1 MSSAKRQRSGA
12 VQVTAPFDGS
22 PIGHVPDATGPDVET
37 ALATA
42 HGLYRNRDG
51 WLSKPKRIEILNRAA
66 GLIRERRETLALAA
80 AREGGKPLV
89 DSDAR

>member
-1 MSSAKRQRSGA
+1 MSTAVIRSGA